1 MIIECQACRTRF
13 RLDESKITGKGAR
26 IRCRRCSEAIIV
38 MKSDIPPPAVS
49 PPAGKELFDLRA
61 VLQEPEKK
69 IPVPPRNEVDTA
81 FNGILDQDRETG
93 RIPPP
98 VVEEPAFPTAL
109 EQEASTQELVE
120 PLAAAEP
127 VSRGDIATAFDTPP
141 YEDREREVFAQEPA
155 DTLLSHEEVDTALES
170 PRFSVVGSEA
180 PAVDEPAFPTAP
192 EQETSTAEPV
202 EPLAAAEP
210 VSRGD
215 ISTAFDTPLYEDREK
230 ETPAQE
236 PADTPLPH
244 DETDQAFESPLFS
257 EGESEPPA
265 MDEPPPLP
273 IDKDLVDL
281 RAIFG
286 EPEEK
291 TADPLQGEAYQTFE
305 SPLFSEGESEPS
317 VREEPE
323 FQTALEQEALTEE
336 PVEPQAADETAPQDD
351 IATQFDTLLY
361 EDRERETPA
370 QELAGTPLPH
380 EETDQAFE
388 SPLFSEGESEP
399 PAVDEPASPMTLDQE
414 ALTREPVEPP
424 TADETAPR
432 DDIATAFDTPL
443 YEDREQ
449 ETLAQ
454 EPADTSLPRDET
466 DQAFESPLFSEG
478 ESEPPVVEE
487 PASPTA
493 PERFPDTP
501 FSLELEKEEE
511 ITFLPET
518 GDIPIRGLR
527 ELADQEE
534 PTSPPP
540 MERGREQIHES
551 EEFLKLD
558 TVLPDFLRKEG
569 AAAESSGRFD
579 ISEQLTI
586 DPIGTPDEDKASF
599 PPTPDHPLP
608 TEETSS
614 SRADA
619 MHEEMAELAE
629 SSPVEETS
637 VPEPSSAAVPP
648 PIPLEIG
655 KGQATHPRPP
665 VPSGKPSIAL
675 LLILFVTVAG
685 GGAYLAFTKTGQDTL
700 RTLVPGMESLWLGG
714 KESVRPYHVG
724 NLIGYYETSEKA
736 GKMFI
741 IKGVA
746 TNQGQSKKSGI
757 RIRAELLDSNHQTI
771 AEKTVYAGNI
781 VAGLRFADQEKIEAA
796 MSNRFGDRLSNLDVE
811 PGKSVPFMVAFFAP
825 PEGIEE
831 YRLEALDGD

>member
-1 MIIECQACRTRF
+1 
-13 RLDESKITGKGAR
+13 
-26 IRCRRCSEAIIV
+26 
-38 MKSDIPPPAVS
+38 
-49 PPAGKELFDLRA
+49 
-61 VLQEPEKK
+61 
-69 IPVPPRNEVDTA
+69 
-81 FNGILDQDRETG
+81 
-93 RIPPP
+93 
-98 VVEEPAFPTAL
+98 
-109 EQEASTQELVE
+109 
-120 PLAAAEP
+120 
-127 VSRGDIATAFDTPP
+127 
-141 YEDREREVFAQEPA
+141 
-155 DTLLSHEEVDTALES
+155 
-170 PRFSVVGSEA
+170 
-180 PAVDEPAFPTAP
+180 
-192 EQETSTAEPV
+192 
-202 EPLAAAEP
+202 
-210 VSRGD
+210 
-215 ISTAFDTPLYEDREK
+215 
-230 ETPAQE
+230 
-236 PADTPLPH
+236 
-244 DETDQAFESPLFS
+244 
-257 EGESEPPA
+257 
-265 MDEPPPLP
+265 
-273 IDKDLVDL
+273 
-281 RAIFG
+281 
-286 EPEEK
+286 
-291 TADPLQGEAYQTFE
+291 
-305 SPLFSEGESEPS
+305 
-317 VREEPE
+317 
-323 FQTALEQEALTEE
+323 
-336 PVEPQAADETAPQDD
+336 
-351 IATQFDTLLY
+351 
-361 EDRERETPA
+361 
-370 QELAGTPLPH
+370 
-380 EETDQAFE
+380 
-388 SPLFSEGESEP
+388 
-399 PAVDEPASPMTLDQE
+399 
-414 ALTREPVEPP
+414 
-424 TADETAPR
+424 
-432 DDIATAFDTPL
+432 
-443 YEDREQ
+443 
-449 ETLAQ
+449 
-454 EPADTSLPRDET
+454 
-466 DQAFESPLFSEG
+466 
-478 ESEPPVVEE
+478 
-487 PASPTA
+487 
-493 PERFPDTP
+493 
-501 FSLELEKEEE
+501 
-511 ITFLPET
+511 
-518 GDIPIRGLR
+518 
-527 ELADQEE
+527 
-534 PTSPPP
+534 

-569 AAAESSGRFD
+569 AAAGPAGQFD
-579 ISEQLTI
+579 ISEHLTI

-629 SSPVEETS
+629 SSPVEETF

>member
-127 VSRGDIATAFDTPP
+127 VSRGDIATALDTHP

-257 EGESEPPA
+257 EGES
-265 MDEPPPLP
+265 
-273 IDKDLVDL
+273 KH
-281 RAIFG
+281 
-286 EPEEK
+286 
-291 TADPLQGEAYQTFE
+291 
-305 SPLFSEGESEPS
+305 
-317 VREEPE
+317 
-323 FQTALEQEALTEE
+323 
-336 PVEPQAADETAPQDD
+336 PVVE
-351 IATQFDTLLY
+351 
-361 EDRERETPA
+361 
-370 QELAGTPLPH
+370 
-380 EETDQAFE
+380 
-388 SPLFSEGESEP
+388 
-399 PAVDEPASPMTLDQE
+399 EPASPMTLDQE

-424 TADETAPR
+424 AADETAPR

-493 PERFPDTP
+493 SEGFPDTP

-569 AAAESSGRFD
+569 AATESAGQFD
-579 ISEQLTI
+579 ISERLTI
-586 DPIGTPDEDKASF
+586 DPVGTPDEDKASF

-608 TEETSS
+608 TEERSS

-655 KGQATHPRPP
+655 KGQATHSRPP

-724 NLIGYYETSEKA
+724 NLIGYYEMSEKA

>member
-98 VVEEPAFPTAL
+98 VVEEPAFPTAP
-109 EQEASTQELVE
+109 EQEALTQ
-120 PLAAAEP
+120 
-127 VSRGDIATAFDTPP
+127 
-141 YEDREREVFAQEPA
+141 
-155 DTLLSHEEVDTALES
+155 
-170 PRFSVVGSEA
+170 
-180 PAVDEPAFPTAP
+180 
-192 EQETSTAEPV
+192 EPV
-202 EPLAAAEP
+202 EPQAAPETAP
-210 VSRGD
+210 RGD

-257 EGESEPPA
+257 EGES
-265 MDEPPPLP
+265 
-273 IDKDLVDL
+273 KH
-281 RAIFG
+281 
-286 EPEEK
+286 
-291 TADPLQGEAYQTFE
+291 
-305 SPLFSEGESEPS
+305 
-317 VREEPE
+317 
-323 FQTALEQEALTEE
+323 
-336 PVEPQAADETAPQDD
+336 PVVE
-351 IATQFDTLLY
+351 
-361 EDRERETPA
+361 
-370 QELAGTPLPH
+370 
-380 EETDQAFE
+380 
-388 SPLFSEGESEP
+388 
-399 PAVDEPASPMTLDQE
+399 EPASPMTLDQE

-424 TADETAPR
+424 AADETAPR

-493 PERFPDTP
+493 SEGFPDTP

-569 AAAESSGRFD
+569 AATESAGQFD
-579 ISEQLTI
+579 ISERLTI
-586 DPIGTPDEDKASF
+586 DPVGTPDEDKASF

-655 KGQATHPRPP
+655 KGQATHSRPP

-724 NLIGYYETSEKA
+724 NLIGYYEMSEKA

>member
-81 FNGILDQDRETG
+81 FNGILDQEREAG

-98 VVEEPAFPTAL
+98 AVEEPAFPTAL

-141 YEDREREVFAQEPA
+141 YEDREREVLAQEPA
-155 DTLLSHEEVDTALES
+155 DTLLSHEEVDTAMES

-180 PAVDEPAFPTAP
+180 PVVDEPASPTAP

-202 EPLAAAEP
+202 EPPAADETAP
-210 VSRGD
+210 RDD
-215 ISTAFDTPLYEDREK
+215 IATPFDTLLYEDREQ

-257 EGESEPPA
+257 EGESEPPVA
-265 MDEPPPLP
+265 EEPPPPP
-273 IDKDLVDL
+273 IDKELIAL
-281 RAIFG
+281 RAILG

-291 TADPLQGEAYQTFE
+291 TADPLQGETDQTFE
-305 SPLFSEGESEPS
+305 SPLFSEGESEPP
-317 VREEPE
+317 VAEEPA
-323 FQTALEQEALTEE
+323 FPTAPEQEALT
-336 PVEPQAADETAPQDD
+336 
-351 IATQFDTLLY
+351 
-361 EDRERETPA
+361 
-370 QELAGTPLPH
+370 QELM
-380 EETDQAFE
+380 
-388 SPLFSEGESEP
+388 EP
-399 PAVDEPASPMTLDQE
+399 PA
-414 ALTREPVEPP
+414 
-424 TADETAPR
+424 ADETAPR
-432 DDIATAFDTPL
+432 DDIETPFDTL
-443 YEDREQ
+443 LHEDREQ

-454 EPADTSLPRDET
+454 EPADTPLPRDET

-493 PERFPDTP
+493 PEGFPDTP
-501 FSLELEKEEE
+501 FSRELEKEEE

-569 AAAESSGRFD
+569 AATESAGQFD
-579 ISEQLTI
+579 ISERLTI
-586 DPIGTPDEDKASF
+586 DPVGTPDEDKASF

-714 KESVRPYHVG
+714 KKSVRPYHVG
-724 NLIGYYETSEKA
+724 SLIGYYEMSEKA

>member
-1 MIIECQACRTRF
+1 LYEDREKETPAQEPADTPLPHDETDQAF
-13 RLDESKITGKGAR
+13 ESPLFSEGESEPPAMDE
-26 IRCRRCSEAIIV
+26 
-38 MKSDIPPPAVS
+38 PPPL
-49 PPAGKELFDLRA
+49 PIDKDLFDLRA

-127 VSRGDIATAFDTPP
+127 VSRGDIATALDTHP

-257 EGESEPPA
+257 EGESKHP
-265 MDEPPPLP
+265 
-273 IDKDLVDL
+273 VV
-281 RAIFG
+281 
-286 EPEEK
+286 EK
-291 TADPLQGEAYQTFE
+291 
-305 SPLFSEGESEPS
+305 
-317 VREEPE
+317 
-323 FQTALEQEALTEE
+323 
-336 PVEPQAADETAPQDD
+336 
-351 IATQFDTLLY
+351 
-361 EDRERETPA
+361 
-370 QELAGTPLPH
+370 
-380 EETDQAFE
+380 
-388 SPLFSEGESEP
+388 
-399 PAVDEPASPMTLDQE
+399 PASPMTLDQE

-424 TADETAPR
+424 AADETAPR

-493 PERFPDTP
+493 PEGFPDTP

-569 AAAESSGRFD
+569 AATESAGQFD
-579 ISEQLTI
+579 ISERLTI
-586 DPIGTPDEDKASF
+586 DPVGTPDEDKASF

-655 KGQATHPRPP
+655 KGQATHSRPP

-724 NLIGYYETSEKA
+724 NLIGYYEMSEKA
-736 GKMFI
+736 GKIFI